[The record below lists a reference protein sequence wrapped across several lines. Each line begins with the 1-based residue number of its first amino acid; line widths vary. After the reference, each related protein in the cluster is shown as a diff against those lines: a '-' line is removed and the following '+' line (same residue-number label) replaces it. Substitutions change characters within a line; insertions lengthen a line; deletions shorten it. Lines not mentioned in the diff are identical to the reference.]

1 MKSFKNLIRE
11 AKPFFV
17 IGLSSKNFLG
27 RKFEYTSDL
36 NKAYAFDTFDDAI
49 DYEERNGDKIVGLT
63 DIFRVQ
69 GSQVT
74 VVS

>member
-1 MKSFKNLIRE
+1 MKSFQNLMAE

-17 IGLSSKNFLG
+17 IGLSTKNFLG

-36 NKAYAFDTFDDAI
+36 NKAYVFNTFDDAI
-49 DYEERNGDKIVGLT
+49 DYEERNGDKITGFT

-69 GSQVT
+69 GSRVT